1 MDIIGQEID
10 FYKNNRL
17 DFINQYGGK
26 HLAIKGMQI
35 IGIYDTKTA
44 AYEET
49 IKMHET
55 GTFIIEH
62 PVDITIRKARLV
74 K

>member
-10 FYKNNRL
+10 FYKTNRL
-17 DFINQYGGK
+17 NFIDLHGGK

-35 IGIYDTKTA
+35 IGIYNTKTE

-49 IKMHET
+49 IKLHET

-62 PVDITIRKARLV
+62 PLQIKPRKVTI
-74 K
+74 